1 MQEIH
6 RYLSNI
12 TATSFFL
19 SVNVGNMSSGTNV
32 AQTGSLRY
40 NAHERIQ

>member
-6 RYLSNI
+6 CDLSNI

-19 SVNVGNMSSGTNV
+19 GVIVGNMETS
-32 AQTGSLRY
+32 R
-40 NAHERIQ
+40 RI